1 MAEVKIAV
9 GDQVRVHLHPAD
21 PWKSFSEGVVSR
33 VDVTTAEGR
42 FFVVKVMHEVLLDR
56 EHRIRRGF
64 PDYIRYECR
73 NDFPG
78 RIEVLSAAP
87 DTKQEPALD
96 LTLMDPLEETKQEGN
111 EPPPVCSESHT
122 ETKVEQILKTE
133 TVAEPT
139 QVETEHQSAPARAGL
154 SATLFGRKE

>member
-9 GDQVRVHLHPAD
+9 GDQVRVHLHPAG

-42 FFVVKVMHEVLLDR
+42 FFVVEVMHEVLLDR

-64 PDYIRYECR
+64 PVYVRYECR

-78 RIEVLSAAP
+78 RIEVLSTAA
-87 DTKQEPALD
+87 DMEHEPAVSLM
-96 LTLMDPLEETKQEGN
+96 LMDPLEETKQEG
-111 EPPPVCSESHT
+111 
-122 ETKVEQILKTE
+122 ETRRIRIR
-133 TVAEPT
+133 
-139 QVETEHQSAPARAGL
+139 S
-154 SATLFGRKE
+154 SS